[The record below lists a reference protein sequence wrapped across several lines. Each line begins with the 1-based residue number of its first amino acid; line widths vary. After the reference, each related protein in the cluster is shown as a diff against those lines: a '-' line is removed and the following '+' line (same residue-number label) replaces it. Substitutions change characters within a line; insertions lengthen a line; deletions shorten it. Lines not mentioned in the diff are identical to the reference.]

1 MTREKIDPRGPVF
14 VSYRHRDAA
23 ETAAEAAWLLRA
35 AGVPV
40 WHDQSDLP
48 PGDTNERL
56 SQALAGGLSGGLLL
70 VTPDIAL
77 SSVVRTIEVPK
88 LLALEKDPV
97 FVFAVGNTIRLPDDR
112 LDYGAPDSLLGMP
125 RGTLGRL
132 KQHGADSRDGLAK
145 IAREIVLHRVAR
157 LAGAGASADPSV
169 LHVSVQ
175 TRAVPHANDMDG
187 ADLSI
192 RLRPA
197 TAGRLPSGDGL
208 LDLKQALPL
217 LPEAVSI
224 RAPRTVR
231 VSGGAHPTVGFALGS
246 ALPST
251 LVRAVEV
258 EGTDGAVWQTG
269 TVSSPAAAAPL
280 THVEGQGAGEVEPTG
295 TAKLVLAYV
304 DLLPDL
310 SNAAYTRLLT
320 ERPDFDAWLHVRPT
334 AEGPLDPATAGP
346 LVTEVASR
354 LRRLSQEHDNADLH
368 LALRAPFPVAVLLG
382 RLLNTMRVT
391 AYEWDHAPGGDT
403 DARPRYVPALAVA
416 ATTANGPIS
425 AVLLPTP

>member
-1 MTREKIDPRGPVF
+1 MTSETIDPRGPVF

-23 ETAAEAAWLLRA
+23 ETAAAAAWLLRA

-56 SQALAGGLSGGLLL
+56 TQALASGLSGGLLL
-70 VTPDIAL
+70 ITPDIAR
-77 SSVVRTIEVPK
+77 SSVIRTIEAPK

-97 FVFAVGNTIRLPDDR
+97 FVLAVGSTVRLPDGH
-112 LDYGAPDSLLGMP
+112 LDYGAPDSLLNMP

-132 KQHGADSRDGLAK
+132 KQHPADSLDGLAK

-157 LAGAGASADPSV
+157 LASAGADPRV

-175 TRAVPHANDMDG
+175 TRAVPHADDSHE

-197 TAGRLPSGDGL
+197 TTGRLPSRDGL
-208 LDLKQALPL
+208 LDLEQVLPL
-217 LPEAVSI
+217 LPEAATM
-224 RAPRTVR
+224 RAPRAVR
-231 VSGGAHPTVGFALGS
+231 VTGGAHLTVAFALGS

-251 LVRAVEV
+251 LIGNVEV
-258 EGTDGAVWQTG
+258 EGTDGAGWATG
-269 TVSSPAAAAPL
+269 TVSSPARTSSL
-280 THVEGQGAGEVEPTG
+280 TRVEGAGAGE
-295 TAKLVLAYV
+295 AKPPGMAKHVLAYV

-310 SNAAYTRLLT
+310 SNAAYSRLLT

-334 AEGPLDPATAGP
+334 ADGPLDPATAGP
-346 LVTEVASR
+346 LVSEVASR
-354 LRRLSQEHDNADLH
+354 LRKLSQEHDNAHLH

-382 RLLNTMRVT
+382 RLLNTMRIT
-391 AYEWDHAPGGDT
+391 AYEWDYAPDGDT
-403 DARPRYVPALAVA
+403 DARPRYVPVLTVA

>member
-1 MTREKIDPRGPVF
+1 MTRDEIVPRGPVF
-14 VSYRHRDAA
+14 VSYRHRDGAENAA
-23 ETAAEAAWLLRA
+23 AAAWLLRA
-35 AGVPV
+35 AGIPV

-56 SQALAGGLSGGLLL
+56 SEALARGLSGGLLL
-70 VTPDIAL
+70 VTPDIAR

-97 FVFAVGNTIRLPDDR
+97 FVFAVGNTVRLPDNR

-157 LAGAGASADPSV
+157 LAGASADPGV

-175 TRAVPHANDMDG
+175 TRAIPHANDMDE

-192 RLRPA
+192 RIRPA
-197 TAGRLPSGDGL
+197 TAGRLPSSDGL
-208 LDLKQALPL
+208 LDLMQALPL
-217 LPEAVSI
+217 LPEAVSV

-231 VSGGAHPTVGFALGS
+231 VTGGAHLTVAFALGS

-258 EGTDGAVWQTG
+258 EGTNDAVWQTG
-269 TVSSPAAAAPL
+269 TVSTPAASAAL
-280 THVEGQGAGEVEPTG
+280 TYVEGQGAGEV
-295 TAKLVLAYV
+295 KLRGAEKHVFAYI

-310 SNAAYTRLLT
+310 SNSAYMRLLT
-320 ERPDFDAWLHVRPT
+320 ERPNFDAWLHVRPI
-334 AEGPLDPATAGP
+334 AGGPLDPATAGP

-382 RLLNTMRVT
+382 RLLNTIRVT
-391 AYEWDHAPGGDT
+391 AYEWDHAPDGDT
-403 DARPRYVPALAVA
+403 DARPRYVPALDVA

>member
-1 MTREKIDPRGPVF
+1 MTSETIDPRDPVF
-14 VSYRHRDAA
+14 VSYRHRDGAA
-23 ETAAEAAWLLRA
+23 TAAAAAWLLRA

-56 SQALAGGLSGGLLL
+56 SKALASGLSGGLLL
-70 VTPDIAL
+70 ITPDIAM
-77 SSVVRTIEVPK
+77 SSVVRTIEAPK

-97 FVFAVGNTIRLPDDR
+97 FVLAVGNTVRLPDGR
-112 LDYGAPDSLLGMP
+112 LDYGAPDELLGTP

-157 LAGAGASADPSV
+157 LASPQASADPDV
-169 LHVSVQ
+169 LHISVQ
-175 TRAVPHANDMDG
+175 TRAVPHANDTDE

-208 LDLKQALPL
+208 LDLMQVLPL
-217 LPEAVSI
+217 LPEAVTM

-231 VSGGAHPTVGFALGS
+231 MTGGAHLTVAFAFGS

-251 LVRAVEV
+251 LVGALEV
-258 EGTDGAVWQTG
+258 EGTDGTVWTTG
-269 TVSSPAAAAPL
+269 TVSSPAGASPL
-280 THVEGQGAGEVEPTG
+280 TRVEGHGAGEVKPTG
-295 TAKLVLAYV
+295 TAKHVLAYV

-310 SNAAYTRLLT
+310 SNAAYSRLLA
-320 ERPDFDAWLHVRPT
+320 ERPDFDAWLHVRPS
-334 AEGPLDPATAGP
+334 ADGPLDPATAGP
-346 LVTEVASR
+346 LVTEIASR
-354 LRRLSQEHDNADLH
+354 LRKLSQEHDNAHLH

-382 RLLNTMRVT
+382 RLLNTMRII
-391 AYEWDHAPGGDT
+391 AYEWDHAPSGDT